1 MGIKR
6 FIFNRLFNK
15 RQRRIIWQALLY
27 SEYRYERRGNVDAAA
42 RVKTVIN
49 ETIKVAGVKQEKFYE
64 SEVAEIVKREVTA
77 VAEDA
82 KKKIENA
89 YNEGKKAGINQAIS
103 EMEKKAEQEKQDV
116 GTKIIVGFAKP
127 IEVDLEKCE
136 DCEHK
141 DDCAV
146 KSAMENAGME
156 SESEDETKQSQER
169 EIPVEGDSSDAPDA
183 VGDAPEP
190 DIDEEGD
197 APDEVKDN

>member
-49 ETIKVAGVKQEKFYE
+49 ETVRIAGLKQQKFYE
-64 SEVAEIVKREVTA
+64 SEVAEIVKKEVSA

-82 KKKIENA
+82 KKRIENA
-89 YNEGKKAGINQAIS
+89 YQEGRAAGIRQA
-103 EMEKKAEQEKQDV
+103 V
-116 GTKIIVGFAKP
+116 GEIENKSKSSDKSGDELKIVVSFVKP

-141 DDCAV
+141 DDCPV
-146 KSAMENAGME
+146 KSALEN
-156 SESEDETKQSQER
+156 SEDGGEKHEDEDTEEAEKDSQAR
-169 EIPVEGDSSDAPDA
+169 DIPVEGSEDSAEKTED
-183 VGDAPEP
+183 V
-190 DIDEEGD
+190 EESGEKED
-197 APDEVKDN
+197 V

>member
-42 RVKTVIN
+42 CVKTVIN
-49 ETIKVAGVKQEKFYE
+49 ETVKVIGVKQEKFYE

-77 VAEDA
+77 VVEDA

-116 GTKIIVGFAKP
+116 GAKIIVGLAKP
-127 IEVDLEKCE
+127 IEIDLEKCE

-146 KSAMENAGME
+146 KSAMENAETE
-156 SESEDETKQSQER
+156 SGSKDEKEQSQER
-169 EIPVEGDSSDAPDA
+169 EIPIEGDSSDAPESD
-183 VGDAPEP
+183 V
-190 DIDEEGD
+190 DESGD
-197 APDEVKDN
+197 APDEVKDDKGEE

>member
-103 EMEKKAEQEKQDV
+103 EMEKKEKQDV
-116 GTKIIVGFAKP
+116 GTKILVGFAKP

-146 KSAMENAGME
+146 KSALENAGTE
-156 SESEDETKQSQER
+156 SESEDEKEQSQER
-169 EIPVEGDSSDAPDA
+169 EIPIEGDSSDAP
-183 VGDAPEP
+183 EP
-190 DIDEEGD
+190 DVDEAGD

>member
-89 YNEGKKAGINQAIS
+89 YNEGKKAGINQVIS
-103 EMEKKAEQEKQDV
+103 EIERKAEQEKQDV

-127 IEVDLEKCE
+127 IKVDLEKCE

-146 KSAMENAGME
+146 KSAMENAGAE

-169 EIPVEGDSSDAPDA
+169 EIPVEGDSSDAPD
-183 VGDAPEP
+183 
-190 DIDEEGD
+190 
-197 APDEVKDN
+197 EVKDDKDGGED